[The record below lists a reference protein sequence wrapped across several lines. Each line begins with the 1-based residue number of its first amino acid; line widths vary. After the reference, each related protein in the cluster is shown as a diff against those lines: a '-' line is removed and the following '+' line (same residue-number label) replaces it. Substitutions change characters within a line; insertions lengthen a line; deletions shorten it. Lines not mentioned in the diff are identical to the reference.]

1 MTLTLQ
7 NRNQM
12 VPTPGAV
19 KRAVHQYE
27 LHRNPRSLSKPLR
40 GRSSRVAQA
49 FRTWWRQQV
58 RCQAAGQANP
68 AQLGIIPAKN
78 LRKGAVYFDV
88 RADEFMGIPMNIF
101 DLVDSVLNI
110 VAFTNS
116 EATSSEAR

>member
-1 MTLTLQ
+1 
-7 NRNQM
+7 
-12 VPTPGAV
+12 
-19 KRAVHQYE
+19 

-58 RCQAAGQANP
+58 RCQAAEQANA
-68 AQLGIIPAKN
+68 AQLGIVPAKN

-88 RADEFMGIPMNIF
+88 RADEFIGIPMNIF

-110 VAFTNS
+110 VALTNS